1 MFKLTGLAGALL
13 ALAAAAH
20 AQTPPNPTGTASD
33 QGQRPLSVMPGAGPA
48 STPSA
53 APAPQGVDGGP
64 AAAMTSGAEDGRTA
78 AAMTSGAN
86 RADGPAAQGRDFT
99 VALRPLADEKAVF
112 ATVES
117 RNVVP
122 ARARIGGTVVD
133 LSVKYGDEVTEG
145 QQLAV
150 VGDQKLQLQ
159 IHALD
164 AQIEGLKAQL
174 AEGQIDFKRAESL
187 ARSGAGSR
195 QALDQ
200 ARTALDVANSSLAA
214 RRAERDVVVQQMRE
228 GAVLAP
234 KAGRVLQVPM
244 TQGTVV
250 MPGEAIAR
258 IAEANYVL
266 RLSVPERH
274 AKFIHL
280 NDKVRL
286 DGADI
291 GTQGPVF
298 GTVTLVYPQIQD
310 GRVIADA
317 TAPGL
322 GAYFV
327 GQRIRVWV
335 NAGDRPAYVIP
346 DHLIHSRFGLSYVN
360 RRNSDGTVVEIPVQR
375 GRDMPTPEMTDGVEI
390 LSGLQN
396 GDVLVVP

>member
-1 MFKLTGLAGALL
+1 MFKLTGLAAALL
-13 ALAAAAH
+13 ALATAAH
-20 AQTPPNPTGTASD
+20 AQTT
-33 QGQRPLSVMPGAGPA
+33 
-48 STPSA
+48 
-53 APAPQGVDGGP
+53 
-64 AAAMTSGAEDGRTA
+64 
-78 AAMTSGAN
+78 
-86 RADGPAAQGRDFT
+86 FT

-122 ARARIGGTVVD
+122 ARARIGGTVVE
-133 LSVKYGDEVTEG
+133 LTAHYGDEVKEG

-164 AQIEGLKAQL
+164 AQIQGLRAQL
-174 AEGQIDFKRAESL
+174 AEGQVDFRRAESL

-200 ARTALDVANSSLAA
+200 ARTALDVASSSLAA
-214 RRAERDVVVQQMRE
+214 RIAERDVVVQQMRE

-234 KAGRVLQVPM
+234 RDGRVLQVPV

-250 MPGEAIAR
+250 MAGDTIAR
-258 IAEANYVL
+258 VAEANYVL

-274 AKFIHL
+274 AKFIHV

-286 DGADI
+286 DGADL
-291 GTQGPVF
+291 GTEGPVF
-298 GTVTLVYPQIQD
+298 GTVELVYPQIQD

-317 TAPGL
+317 TAPGI
-322 GAYFV
+322 GHYFV

-335 NAGDRPAYVIP
+335 NAGDRPGYVIP
-346 DHLIHSRFGLSYVN
+346 EHLIHSRFGLSYVN
-360 RRNSDGTVVEIPVQR
+360 RRASDGTVIEIPVQR
-375 GRDMPTPEMTDGVEI
+375 GRDMPTPQMPDGVEI

-396 GDVLVVP
+396 GDVLVAP